1 MWTRSSGPSLSL
13 ARWSAHRKALWL
25 IPLAGGLT
33 LCFAPRPESL
43 LPTIFSSPTLIPC
56 PCPATSKPQNITISS
71 PSEADRTMVARIGTF
86 LRTRIWEPLL
96 TAKRFIYL
104 FALFIPVVLSSPMLL
119 VGKPQKKYR
128 GDKWGA
134 VWWYGFLVRKM
145 EAAGPT
151 FIKLAQWAASRA
163 DLFPSLFCERLGALH
178 SQGTPHSFEHTKQ
191 VIEKVFQRPFDEV
204 FEEFNETPIG
214 TGAIAQ
220 VYRATLKQDL
230 IPPSYLGPRR
240 SRKTP
245 TSAIGPAILKD
256 PPPSVPTASVAIK
269 ILHPDVSKMISRDL
283 AIMSFFAHAISLIPE
298 MRWLSLPQEVEVFG
312 AMMFQ
317 QLDLRHEAENL
328 QSFEQNFSNRK
339 VPVTFPRPLKVW
351 STRDIL
357 VEEYENALPLE
368 AFLKNGGGPFDEQI
382 ATVGLDAFLNMLLL
396 DNFVHSDLHPG
407 NILIKFTKPPT
418 AKELLTNLY
427 HNPDVE
433 THQPL
438 DLPANSAQSD
448 EIVSRLRAL
457 ISSPKAWSAELTSLY
472 DEGFIPEIVFIDA
485 GLVTTLDA
493 TNRKNFLDLFRAVAE
508 FDGYRTGQLMVERS
522 RSPELA
528 REAETF
534 ALKMQHL
541 VLTVKRKTF
550 SLGQI
555 KISDLLT
562 EVLKAVRVHH
572 VKMEGDF
579 INTVISILLLEGIGR
594 QLDPG
599 LDLFASALPILRQ
612 LGGHMA
618 TRESMT
624 KNLPSSNLGALLKN
638 NLTKAD
644 VLVEVAIHAIL
655 YVRQVYPADLFIRRK
670 KYDTPVF
677 QSRHP
682 ALNDYISGAVKAI
695 TQELV
700 LGNVDKVVIV
710 IKDKDQVALERFIF
724 SVENMIQVEA
734 FNKDTGVEGAMTS
747 RTLGQYFRAF
757 LVKLAMAESTLAP
770 IIVEGDLSFAIV
782 LELRDNIA
790 PSAPRPTEP
799 PPWIPA
805 NAQDTTPGTDDHA
818 ELQMIRAVNTG
829 VINLSLAVQ
838 ESGIKLQREKEVAKA
853 KKAASSALNKSP
865 EPHKQPEVK

>member
-1 MWTRSSGPSLSL
+1 MSSLPS
-13 ARWSAHRKALWL
+13 
-25 IPLAGGLT
+25 
-33 LCFAPRPESL
+33 APRVAVVVGPDFKTAPSPDRTARVNL
-43 LPTIFSSPTLIPC
+43 DSPPFLDLSSVNLI
-56 PCPATSKPQNITISS
+56 ISS
-71 PSEADRTMVARIGTF
+71 PSEADRAITARIRAF
-86 LRTRIWEPLL
+86 LCSKIWEPLL

-104 FALFIPVVLSSPMLL
+104 FTLFIPVILCSPMLL
-119 VGKPQKKYR
+119 IGKPQKKYR
-128 GDKWGA
+128 GDRWGA
-134 VWWYGFLVRKM
+134 VWWYDFLVRKM
-145 EAAGPT
+145 EAAG
-151 FIKLAQWAASRA
+151 
-163 DLFPSLFCERLGALH
+163 ALH
-178 SQGTPHSFEHTKQ
+178 SQGKPHSFDHTKQ
-191 VIEKVFQRPFDEV
+191 VIERVFQRPFDEV
-204 FEEFNETPIG
+204 FEEFNGTPIG

-245 TSAIGPAILKD
+245 TAAIAPAILKD
-256 PPPSVPTASVAIK
+256 PPPSVPTAAVAIK
-269 ILHPDVSKMISRDL
+269 ILHPGVSKMIARDL
-283 AIMSFFAHAISLIPE
+283 AIMSFFARAISLIPG
-298 MRWLSLPQEVEVFG
+298 MQWLSLPQEVEVFG
-312 AMMFQ
+312 TMMFQ

-328 QSFEQNFSNRK
+328 QAFEHNFMTRK

-351 STRDIL
+351 STQDIL
-357 VEEYENALPLE
+357 VEEFENALPLE

-407 NILIKFTKPPT
+407 NILIKFTKPPST
-418 AKELLTNLY
+418 KELLLDLY
-427 HNPDVE
+427 HTIFPDDDKPP
-433 THQPL
+433 QPL
-438 DLPANSAQSD
+438 PADDAQSD
-448 EIVSRLRAL
+448 KIVSRLRAL
-457 ISSPKAWSAELTSLY
+457 IPSPSAWSAELISLHK
-472 DEGFIPEIVFIDA
+472 EGFIPEIVFIDA

-528 REAETF
+528 IETETF

-541 VLTVKRKTF
+541 VLSVKRKTF

-612 LGGHMA
+612 LGGQMA

-624 KNLPSSNLGALLKN
+624 KNLPSSNLGALLK
-638 NLTKAD
+638 
-644 VLVEVAIHAIL
+644 
-655 YVRQVYPADLFIRRK
+655 VYPADLFVRRK

-695 TQELV
+695 TEELV
-700 LGNVDKVVIV
+700 LGNVDKVVVV

-724 SVENMIQVEA
+724 SIENMIQVEA
-734 FNKDTGVEGAMTS
+734 FNKDTGVEDAMTA

-757 LVKLAMAESTLAP
+757 LVKLAMAESQLAP
-770 IIVEGDLSFAIV
+770 LIVEGDLSFAIV
-782 LELRDNIA
+782 LELRDNVA

-805 NAQDTTPGTDDHA
+805 NAQDTTPGADTNA

-829 VINLSLAVQ
+829 VIN
-838 ESGIKLQREKEVAKA
+838 ESGIKLQRERVAEKA
-853 KKAASSALNKSP
+853 KKAASSAPIKPP
-865 EPHKQPEVK
+865 ETKKLSEVVDEPPKTSE

>member
-1 MWTRSSGPSLSL
+1 MALSCRLSRLPLGLRSSLFPAPKSHLFTTRHASLWARQQSLSYS
-13 ARWSAHRKALWL
+13 RWHAHRKVLWL

-33 LCFAPRPESL
+33 LYLAPRPKSL
-43 LPTIFSSPTLIPC
+43 FPSIFASPTLIPC
-56 PCPATSKPQNITISS
+56 PPPTPADHKPPINPTIFS
-71 PSEADRTMVARIGTF
+71 PSESDRSIIARIRAF
-86 LRTRIWEPLL
+86 LRNKIWEPLL

-104 FALFIPVVLSSPMLL
+104 FALFVPVILCSPMLL
-119 VGKPQKKYR
+119 VGKPEKKYR
-128 GDKWGA
+128 GDRWGA
-134 VWWYGFLVRKM
+134 VWWYGLLVSKM

-163 DLFPSLFCERLGALH
+163 DLFPSLFCERLGSLH
-178 SQGTPHSFEHTKQ
+178 SQGRPHSFEHTKE
-191 VIEKVFQRPFDEV
+191 VIERVFQRPFDEV

-220 VYRATLKQDL
+220 VYRATLKHDL

-240 SRKTP
+240 SRKKTAA
-245 TSAIGPAILKD
+245 AIAPAILKD

-269 ILHPDVSKMISRDL
+269 ILHPSVSKMISRDL
-283 AIMSFFAHAISLIPE
+283 AIMSFFARIIDILPGMH
-298 MRWLSLPQEVEVFG
+298 WLSLPQEVDVFG

-328 QSFEQNFSNRK
+328 LVFEHNFSSRK
-339 VPVTFPRPLKVW
+339 VPVTFPRPLQIW

-368 AFLKNGGGPFDEQI
+368 AFLKNGGGPYDDQV

-407 NILIKFTKPPT
+407 NILIKFTRPPST
-418 AKELLTNLY
+418 EELLKNLY
-427 HNPDVE
+427 HSMFSSHDE
-433 THQPL
+433 TPEA
-438 DLPANSAQSD
+438 LPADDVNADQ
-448 EIVSRLRAL
+448 IVSRLRAL
-457 ISSPKAWSAELTSLY
+457 IPFPSAWRAELTSLHEAGY
-472 DEGFIPEIVFIDA
+472 IPEIVFIDA

-508 FDGYRTGQLMVERS
+508 FDGYRTGQLMIERS

-528 REAETF
+528 IDTETF

-541 VLTVKRKTF
+541 ILTVKRKTF

-612 LGGHMA
+612 LGGQMA

-624 KNLPSSNLGALLKN
+624 KNLPSSNLGALLKVWVWVEARSFISSAVVN
-638 NLTKAD
+638 AD
-644 VLVEVAIHAIL
+644 DLV
-655 YVRQVYPADLFIRRK
+655 
-670 KYDTPVF
+670 KYDLLC
-677 QSRHP
+677 P
-682 ALNDYISGAVKAI
+682 AI
-695 TQELV
+695 
-700 LGNVDKVVIV
+700 
-710 IKDKDQVALERFIF
+710 
-724 SVENMIQVEA
+724 
-734 FNKDTGVEGAMTS
+734 
-747 RTLGQYFRAF
+747 
-757 LVKLAMAESTLAP
+757 
-770 IIVEGDLSFAIV
+770 
-782 LELRDNIA
+782 
-790 PSAPRPTEP
+790 
-799 PPWIPA
+799 
-805 NAQDTTPGTDDHA
+805 
-818 ELQMIRAVNTG
+818 
-829 VINLSLAVQ
+829 
-838 ESGIKLQREKEVAKA
+838 
-853 KKAASSALNKSP
+853 
-865 EPHKQPEVK
+865 